1 MSTISAPPSK
11 SPSRGSVSMLALLSL
26 TQDPRQLRAW
36 VSVTPNWLR
45 AVLVG
50 IVLLAAL
57 FALAIRHAAQEQNLT
72 IKAIRDDSAPSIV
85 AGQEMRVN
93 LADMHSDL
101 ANELLAEPGKNK
113 QTDDARAGF
122 IDRREKAAV
131 NLREAAQNI
140 TYPGEKEA
148 VETVLKE
155 LPRYEEFAGAARVL
169 HDQSNAKFLEQH
181 YEADKIMRMTLLP
194 TIETLVKINQTHL
207 TDAYDAEKTAATLAW
222 QGVLWSGGALLAA
235 IIGLK
240 VLLFKRMRRVV
251 NPPLLAAAALTALG
265 CLWILVALWQS
276 SADIKTAKQDAFDS
290 IAVLEAARAAAFDS
304 NGDES
309 RWLLV
314 KIHEGDPKQINLYA
328 DKFREKAKAVL
339 DKGSWRGSVANWH
352 AEIGR
357 TKKAPLGWKGYL
369 ADELNNIT
377 FTNELPAAEKSAET
391 FEEYLQI
398 DQQIRD
404 LKDEKAAVALCLGTQ
419 SGQSNW
425 AFDQF
430 DKALGDTIAINQ
442 AQFKPNLDLASGRL
456 AGFEIGLPLCLA
468 LGVIV
473 LTFFGLRP
481 RMKEYAVY

>member
-1 MSTISAPPSK
+1 
-11 SPSRGSVSMLALLSL
+11 
-26 TQDPRQLRAW
+26 
-36 VSVTPNWLR
+36 
-45 AVLVG
+45 
-50 IVLLAAL
+50 
-57 FALAIRHAAQEQNLT
+57 
-72 IKAIRDDSAPSIV
+72 
-85 AGQEMRVN
+85 
-93 LADMHSDL
+93 
-101 ANELLAEPGKNK
+101 
-113 QTDDARAGF
+113 
-122 IDRREKAAV
+122 
-131 NLREAAQNI
+131 
-140 TYPGEKEA
+140 
-148 VETVLKE
+148 
-155 LPRYEEFAGAARVL
+155 
-169 HDQSNAKFLEQH
+169 
-181 YEADKIMRMTLLP
+181 
-194 TIETLVKINQTHL
+194 L

-377 FTNELPAAEKSAET
+377 FTNELRAAEKSAET

-419 SGQSNW
+419 PGQSNW